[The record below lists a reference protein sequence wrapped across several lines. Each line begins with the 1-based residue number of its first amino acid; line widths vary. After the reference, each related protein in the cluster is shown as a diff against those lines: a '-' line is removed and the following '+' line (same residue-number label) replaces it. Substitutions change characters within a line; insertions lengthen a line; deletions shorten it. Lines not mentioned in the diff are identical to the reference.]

1 MKYTQKQYARI
12 FLSACERKT
21 EEEQK
26 KIVRLFFR
34 VLKKNRDYQKRDAI
48 FREIEKQ
55 HLKNERKKKVV
66 VQSASALSK
75 NIKKEIVDIL
85 GKKILYAESI
95 KRNLGAGIKILI
107 DDEVL
112 VDATARGQISKLFHI

>member
-1 MKYTQKQYARI
+1 M
-12 FLSACERKT
+12 
-21 EEEQK
+21 
-26 KIVRLFFR
+26 RLFFR

-55 HLKNERKKKVV
+55 HLKNEGKKKVV